1 MPPAKLVL
9 DNNLEMKIGSTPTR
23 QNGEPSN
30 VVNDSSSRSKTLA
43 NLGRTNFR
51 VEWSDEDSRVT
62 RMGGLAYFVQYLDTT
77 GLFEHLVQKCPLS
90 YESNNAPKKR
100 DLLGT
105 MLLSVLSGQTRYA
118 HISALSGSGLDAQL
132 LKMDKIPS
140 EDSVRAGM
148 LRLVK
153 APEQEQAS
161 RQWLDECFEQISAG
175 ALEVPWVLDVD
186 VTVKPLYG
194 KQEGAVRGYNPAKP
208 GRPSHAYHSFW
219 IGHLRLCLD
228 VQVHPGNETAGS
240 FGLGSVIDWL
250 TRRPEHERPE
260 FVRGDIGYG
269 TQTWMQELELIGV
282 AYLFKLKQTKGV
294 KELVSFCEL
303 QCEWEKGLGNWQ
315 YCESNLQLSGWTQS
329 RRVVIYRRAHHRKRS
344 ASKALAALPGTIEQ
358 SELLPLE
365 ILEEDTLSYEY
376 AIYVTSLTESADKIR
391 ALYNPRGDN
400 ENCYDEL
407 KNQWGWGGFTLR
419 DISRSELMA
428 RFIALIYNWWSIFTK
443 LVDDQIAREAI
454 TSRPMLLMHTA
465 KVSTHQSTRTLV
477 VFCAHAQAE
486 RIKEILNIA
495 AERLSQW
502 AALTTEQLKKRSI
515 WKRIIDHILL
525 YHQTVGAAK
534 GRSPPMI
541 ELQS

>member
-1 MPPAKLVL
+1 
-9 DNNLEMKIGSTPTR
+9 MKIDSTPTR
-23 QNGEPSN
+23 QNGDPSN
-30 VVNDSSSRSKTLA
+30 GVNDSSSTVKMSVNSRASS
-43 NLGRTNFR
+43 FR
-51 VEWSDEDSRVT
+51 VEWSDQDARVT
-62 RMGGLAYFVQYLDTT
+62 RMGGLAFFVQYLETT
-77 GLFEHLVQKCPLS
+77 GLFEHLVYQCPLV

-118 HISALSGSGLDAQL
+118 HISSLSGSGLDAQL
-132 LKMDKIPS
+132 MKMDKIPS
-140 EDSVRAGM
+140 EDSVRACM

-153 APEQEQAS
+153 TPEAAQAT
-161 RQWLDECFEQISAG
+161 REWLEGCFDALSSG
-175 ALEVPWVLDVD
+175 VLEVPWVLDVD

-194 KQEGAVRGYNPAKP
+194 KQEGAVLGYNPAKP

-219 IGHLRLCLD
+219 VGHLRLCLD
-228 VQVHPGNETAGS
+228 VQVRPGNETAGS

-250 TRRPEHERPE
+250 ARRAVSELPE

-269 TQTWMQELELIGV
+269 TQTWMQELEALGV

-294 KELVSFCEL
+294 KELVSLCEI
-303 QCEWEKGLGNWQ
+303 QSEWEQGLGNWQ
-315 YCESNLQLSGWTQS
+315 YCESSLQLCGWSQS
-329 RRVVIYRRAHHRKRS
+329 RRVLVYRRAHHRKGTT
-344 ASKALAALPGTIEQ
+344 AKPVAALPGTVLQ

-365 ILEEDTLSYEY
+365 ITEAGSLSYEY
-376 AIYVTSLTESADKIR
+376 AIYVTSLAESADKIR
-391 ALYNPRGDN
+391 NLYNPRGDN

-407 KNQWGWGGFTLR
+407 KNQWGWGGFTLK
-419 DISRSELMA
+419 DLARSELMA

-486 RIKEILNIA
+486 RIRDILEVA
-495 AERLSQW
+495 AGPLQAW
-502 AALTTEQLKKRSI
+502 ASLTAEQFKQRSV
-515 WKRIIDHILL
+515 WRRMIDHILVH
-525 YHQTVGAAK
+525 HQTVGAAK
-534 GRSPPMI
+534 SRSPPI
-541 ELQS
+541 IALQS